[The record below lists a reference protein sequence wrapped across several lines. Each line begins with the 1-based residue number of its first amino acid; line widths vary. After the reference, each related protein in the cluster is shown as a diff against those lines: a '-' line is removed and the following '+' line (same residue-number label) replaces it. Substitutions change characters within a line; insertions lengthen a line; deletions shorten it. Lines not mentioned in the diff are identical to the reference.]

1 MNANAQG
8 VWSAFIVGMV
18 AAFSAANLGAVGRNW
33 KVTNG
38 IWIVSYVYTSQSG
51 SLSHDLFK

>member
-8 VWSAFIVGMV
+8 VWSAFIVGMLAV
-18 AAFSAANLGAVGRNW
+18 FAAANLGAVGRNR

-51 SLSHDLFK
+51 SLSHDLFE